1 MHFSYN
7 LLNLPAQIKSG
18 STVKAN
24 YTYLSDGTKAA
35 AYTSASAGK
44 DYVGSFV
51 YARDANGTRTLES
64 VAFGGKEEQD
74 GAFGVAYSD
83 FGTRSDNDD
92 HFWKSIGTGVDYV
105 IGAGASAIT
114 GFSPVIPSLLGLTA
128 PIASMVDNV
137 ISEKSKENSNGS
149 EVELT
154 NLSFDSKTN
163 YLWDPNH
170 LYLSF

>member
-1 MHFSYN
+1 M
-7 LLNLPAQIKSG
+7 LNLPAQIKSG

-24 YTYLSDGTKAA
+24 YTYLSDGTKVA
-35 AYTSASAGK
+35 AYNAAGTGY
-44 DYVGSFV
+44 DYAGSFT
-51 YARDANGTRTLES
+51 YSHAANGIRTLES

-74 GAFGVAYSD
+74 SAFGVAYSD

-92 HFWKSIGTGVDYV
+92 LFWKSIGTGVDYV
-105 IGAGASAIT
+105 IGAGTSTIT

-128 PIASMVDNV
+128 PVASMVDNV

-149 EVELT
+149 EVEPT